1 MGISI
6 PQLLIILVILL
17 LLFGTKRLRNIGG
30 DLGSAVKGF
39 RKAINTDEEPTGKDE
54 EKQDPG
60 KIESQDARFQAEEQ
74 SETEKNKH

>member
-6 PQLLIILVILL
+6 PQLLIVLAILI

-39 RKAINTDEEPTGKDE
+39 RKAIDNGEQDEAKKEEPK
-54 EKQDPG
+54 
-60 KIESQDARFQAEEQ
+60 KIEGEDAQFSQT
-74 SETEKNKH
+74 SEKVSQKDKQ